1 MSTELI
7 TWLVVVLGILGVG
20 MGSMLRAYRRPA
32 GLAVLFP
39 APVVNLSVPLAD
51 APRARFQAGV
61 ADFERGRYAQAIGQ
75 FRQVV
80 DQAPTCA
87 EALHNGGLAY
97 ANLGNDNLA
106 VQALVQASDR
116 YDQQGTKAGLDRVK
130 YALEQVAARQTH
142 LRAKQ
147 TQPGQAVNPD
157 RPNPNSPNPE
167 RTGTP
172 RG

>member
-32 GLAVLFP
+32 GLTVLFP
-39 APVVNLSVPLAD
+39 APVVALSVPLAD
-51 APRARFQAGV
+51 AARARFQAGV

-75 FRQVV
+75 FSQVV
-80 DQAPTCA
+80 EQAPTCA

-142 LRAKQ
+142 LRVRPA
-147 TQPGQAVNPD
+147 QPGQA
-157 RPNPNSPNPE
+157 PNPNSPNPD
-167 RTGTP
+167 RAGKT